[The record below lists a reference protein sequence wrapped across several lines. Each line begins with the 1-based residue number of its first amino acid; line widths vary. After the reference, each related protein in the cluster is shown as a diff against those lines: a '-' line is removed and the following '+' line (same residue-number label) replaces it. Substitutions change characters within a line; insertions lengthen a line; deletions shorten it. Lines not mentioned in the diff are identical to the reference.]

1 MKTDRI
7 ETILRIQVHIIFDSR
22 TEFSNRIQIQI
33 VYFVSNSDIHRIW
46 IIGIQL

>member
-7 ETILRIQVHIIFDSR
+7 ERILRIQIHIIFVSR
-22 TEFSNRIQIQI
+22 TEFSDRIQIQI
-33 VYFVSNSDIHRIW
+33 VYFVSNSDIHHIR